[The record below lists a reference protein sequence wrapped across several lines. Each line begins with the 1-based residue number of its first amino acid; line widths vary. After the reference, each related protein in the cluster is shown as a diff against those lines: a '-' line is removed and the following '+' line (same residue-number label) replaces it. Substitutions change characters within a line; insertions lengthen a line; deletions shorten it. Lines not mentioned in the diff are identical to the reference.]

1 MRTDL
6 SQRPERWSEICGWYS
21 PDPGPATNRFTR
33 LFMGAGAEATVRRG
47 RLLLRPL
54 TPVPALR
61 RAMEPHRADRDD
73 PFVCTVDVSSLGNGA
88 MPVVFSGF
96 DRGTDTPMLLLNGMA
111 FRTRPDL
118 RNPRPWLNA
127 AMSAGA
133 GAGPAALAIG
143 RRGQDDRLGPSGTQ
157 EQDLRLSRSE

>member
-1 MRTDL
+1 MAPDDRDGVVVLGTTGVLDGRGAPDPLGSALLRRLLGLPDNPMRTDL
-6 SQRPERWSEICGWYS
+6 SQRPERWSEICG
-21 PDPGPATNRFTR
+21 
-33 LFMGAGAEATVRRG
+33 L
-47 RLLLRPL
+47 
-54 TPVPALR
+54 
-61 RAMEPHRADRDD
+61 EPHRADRDD
-73 PFVCTVDVSSLGNGA
+73 PFVFTVDVSSLGNGA

-143 RRGQDDRLGPSGTQ
+143 RRGHDDRLGPSGTQ